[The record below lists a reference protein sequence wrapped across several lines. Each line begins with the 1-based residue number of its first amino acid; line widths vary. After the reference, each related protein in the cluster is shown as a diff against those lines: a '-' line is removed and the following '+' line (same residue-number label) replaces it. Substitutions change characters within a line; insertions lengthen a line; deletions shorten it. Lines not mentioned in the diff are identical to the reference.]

1 MTTLPPVLLW
11 KPKEVV
17 WWCWFQGFEKESS
30 QLVLVPN
37 CKWGWFKYKSLSAT
51 NLSIYLQKSKK
62 YYVQLHCSKRAKI
75 NSTTLQLG
83 RFPPY
88 LHINVLVRV
97 VRYIQLC
104 MQLCPAA
111 NTVDTC
117 DRLAYACN
125 HRHADSWHQGR
136 SMETNPVMQIA
147 QKEHISISWVE
158 IVMALSCQVVDC

>member
-1 MTTLPPVLLW
+1 MTTLPPMLPW

-75 NSTTLQLG
+75 NSTTLFNWG
-83 RFPPY
+83 DSHPIYTSMFWS
-88 LHINVLVRV
+88 
-97 VRYIQLC
+97 
-104 MQLCPAA
+104 
-111 NTVDTC
+111 
-117 DRLAYACN
+117 RLSGTSSFACSCARLPTLLT
-125 HRHADSWHQGR
+125 HVTDLRTHVIIG
-136 SMETNPVMQIA
+136 MQIA
-147 QKEHISISWVE
+147 GTKVGVWKPIQSCRLLRKSIFPLAEWR
-158 IVMALSCQVVDC
+158 